1 MIIVFV
7 VARIITFVND
17 TESIGTTSAEGFVM
31 SLDVFLGG
39 CSRDELLLLLR
50 T

>member
-1 MIIVFV
+1 
-7 VARIITFVND
+7 VARVITFVDD

-31 SLDVFLGG
+31 SLDIFFGG
-39 CSRDELLLLLR
+39 CSRDELLLLFR